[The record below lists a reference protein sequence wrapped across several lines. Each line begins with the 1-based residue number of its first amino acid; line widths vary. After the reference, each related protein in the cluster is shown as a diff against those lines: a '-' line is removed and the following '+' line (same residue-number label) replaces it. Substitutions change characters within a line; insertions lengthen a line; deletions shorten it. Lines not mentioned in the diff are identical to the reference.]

1 MVSGTESRGFDVTPI
16 VTWSLTARV
25 NQGGIRPKT
34 HYVDMTVTAIQKVI
48 ASAVIAQE
56 TA

>member
-1 MVSGTESRGFDVTPI
+1 M
-16 VTWSLTARV
+16 TWSLILGITRNLQVEA
-25 NQGGIRPKT
+25 QGGIRPKT
-34 HYVDMTVTAIQKVI
+34 DCVDMTVTTIQKVI